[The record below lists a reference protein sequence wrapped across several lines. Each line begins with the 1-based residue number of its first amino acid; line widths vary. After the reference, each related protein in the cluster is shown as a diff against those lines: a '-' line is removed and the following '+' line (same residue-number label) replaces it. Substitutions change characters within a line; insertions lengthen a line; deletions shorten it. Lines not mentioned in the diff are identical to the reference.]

1 MLALTGHTRYG
12 SRARVGRYLVGR
24 LTDVEGSLPCRRD
37 VRAVSENMIAGKEKT
52 SSFPANL
59 HARGELSAY
68 DRKIP
73 FPGSLNVVNS
83 YRTTG
88 KSQFQEATVVT
99 FTLIFHMF

>member
-1 MLALTGHTRYG
+1 LVGTLSGD
-12 SRARVGRYLVGR
+12 SRTWKVAYLVG
-24 LTDVEGSLPCRRD
+24 D
-37 VRAVSENMIAGKEKT
+37 VRAVSENMIAAKEKN

-73 FPGSLNVVNS
+73 FPGRLKVVNS